1 MGRATLTDMGAMT
14 DLARSTGVAGTSPAL
29 TAYTARP
36 PGRERRPGIVV
47 LHEGFGLDDVTRRH
61 ADRLASLGYLVIA
74 PDLFTGGGTL
84 RCLRASILAMR
95 RGEGQPFQDIAAAR
109 QWLLD
114 RDDCTGRVGV
124 IGFCMGGAFALLCA
138 TGRGFDVSSANYGML
153 PQTPEMLRGACPVVA
168 SYGGRDKLLTGA
180 AGKLD
185 RALTRLGVEHDVK
198 EYPAAGH
205 QFMNDAENAPW
216 FLRPVLRLSTAGP
229 EPDSAADSW
238 ARIDGF
244 FSRHLRG

>member
-1 MGRATLTDMGAMT
+1 MGEMT
-14 DLARSTGVAGTSPAL
+14 DLASATGVAGTSPGL

-36 PGRERRPGIVV
+36 PGRERLPGIVV

-61 ADRLASLGYLVIA
+61 ADRLASRGYVVIA
-74 PDLFTGGGTL
+74 PDLFTGGSTL

-95 RGEGQPFQDIAAAR
+95 RGESQSLQDIAAAR

-114 RDDCTGRVGV
+114 RDDCTGP
-124 IGFCMGGAFALLCA
+124 GGRHRGSAWVARSRCCA
-138 TGRGFDVSSANYGML
+138 PPGAGSTSA
-153 PQTPEMLRGACPVVA
+153 PPTTACCPRRSRCSEGACPVVA
-168 SYGGRDKLLTGA
+168 SYGGRDKILIGA

-229 EPDSAADSW
+229 EPDSAAD
-238 ARIDGF
+238 A
-244 FSRHLRG
+244 